1 MSLASP
7 ETFEPWLSDWA
18 LQPDGAPIVT
28 PMGRLLPVRRDGEPA
43 MLKIATE
50 PEERLGWALLDWWD
64 GDGAARVLAV
74 RGDGLLMER
83 ALGTRSLAD
92 MARHGDDAQATAILC
107 DAVAALHRPRDKT
120 PPEGLATLEA
130 WFRDLW
136 PAAAQGLVPTVMAE
150 TARRLLDDQREI
162 RPLHGDLHHE
172 NILDFGP
179 RGWLA
184 IDPKRLIG
192 DRAFDYTT
200 LFCDP
205 DLSDRDPPTAVR
217 PEIFSQRLE
226 VVLARSGLERDRLL
240 DWIVAWC
247 GLSTAWF
254 LQDEDDGNAAVNLRV
269 AELALAARGG

>member
-1 MSLASP
+1 MIERAA
-7 ETFEPWLSDWA
+7 FEPWMTDWA
-18 LQPDGAPIVT
+18 LEADGAPIIT
-28 PMGRLLPVRRDGEPA
+28 PMGRLLPVRRGGEPA

-50 PEERLGWALLDWWD
+50 PEERLGWSLLEWWD
-64 GDGAARVLAV
+64 GEGAARVLGIQ
-74 RGDGLLMER
+74 GDGLLMER
-83 ALGTRSLAD
+83 AMGTRTPLAD
-92 MARHGDDAQATAILC
+92 MARHGDDAAATAILC
-107 DAVAALHRPRDKT
+107 DAIAELHRPRSKA
-120 PPEGLATLEA
+120 PPPGLATLDD

-136 PAAAQGLVPTVMAE
+136 PVAAKGLVPAVTAE
-150 TARRLLDDQREI
+150 TARRLLDAQREV

-172 NILDFGP
+172 NVLDFGP

-217 PEIFSQRLE
+217 PDIFARRVD
-226 VVLARSGLERDRLL
+226 VVLARSGLERGRLL

-247 GLSTAWF
+247 GLSAAWF
-254 LQDEDDGNAAVNLRV
+254 LQDDDQANAAVNLRV
-269 AELALAARGG
+269 AEMALAAREV

>member
-1 MSLASP
+1 MLDRAA
-7 ETFEPWLSDWA
+7 FEPWMSNWA
-18 LQPDGAPIVT
+18 LEADGAPILT
-28 PMGRLLPVRRDGEPA
+28 PMGRLLPVRQAGEPA

-64 GDGAARVLAV
+64 GEGAARVLDM

-83 ALGTRSLAD
+83 ATGTKTPLAD
-92 MARHGDDAQATAILC
+92 MARYGDDAAATAILC
-107 DAVAALHRPRDKT
+107 DAIAKLHRPRDKA
-120 PPEGLATLEA
+120 PPQGLAPLEE

-136 PAAAQGLVPTVMAE
+136 PAAAEGLLPPVMAQ
-150 TARRLLDDQREI
+150 TARRLLDDQREV

-172 NILDFGP
+172 NVLDFGP

-217 PEIFSQRLE
+217 PEIFSRRVE
-226 VVLARSGLERDRLL
+226 VVLARSGLERARLL

-254 LQDEDDGNAAVNLRV
+254 LQDEDDENAAVNLRV
-269 AELALAARGG
+269 AEMALAARKE

>member
-1 MSLASP
+1 MLDRAA
-7 ETFEPWLSDWA
+7 FEPWMSDWA
-18 LQPDGAPIVT
+18 LEADGAPILT
-28 PMGRLLPVRRDGEPA
+28 PMGRLLPVRQAGEPA

-64 GDGAARVLAV
+64 GQGAARVLEIQ
-74 RGDGLLMER
+74 GDGLLMER
-83 ALGTRSLAD
+83 ATGTKTPLAD
-92 MARHGDDAQATAILC
+92 MARYGDDAAATAILC
-107 DAVAALHRPRDKT
+107 DAIAELHRPRDKA
-120 PPEGLATLEA
+120 PPQGLATLEE

-136 PAAAQGLVPTVMAE
+136 PAAAEGLLPPVMAQ
-150 TARRLLDDQREI
+150 TARRLLDDQREV

-172 NILDFGP
+172 NVLDFGS

-217 PEIFSQRLE
+217 PEIFSRRVE
-226 VVLARSGLERDRLL
+226 VVLARSGLERARLL

-254 LQDEDDGNAAVNLRV
+254 LQDEDDENAAVNLRV
-269 AELALAARGG
+269 AEMALAARRI

>member
-1 MSLASP
+1 MIDRAA
-7 ETFEPWLSDWA
+7 FEPWMSHWA
-18 LQPDGAPIVT
+18 LEADGASILT

-64 GDGAARVLAV
+64 GDGAARVLDM

-83 ALGTRSLAD
+83 ATGTKTPLAE
-92 MARHGDDAQATAILC
+92 MARHGGDAAATAILC
-107 DAVAALHRPRDKT
+107 DAIADLHRPRGK
-120 PPEGLATLEA
+120 PSPEGLATLEE

-136 PAAAQGLVPTVMAE
+136 PAAAQGLLPPVMAE
-150 TARRLLDDQREI
+150 TARRLLDSQQDV

-172 NILDFGP
+172 NVLDFGP

-217 PEIFSQRLE
+217 PEIFTRRVE
-226 VVLARSGLERDRLL
+226 IVLARSGLERARLL

-254 LQDEDDGNAAVNLRV
+254 LEDEDQENATVNLRV
-269 AELALAARGG
+269 AEMALAARRD

>member
-1 MSLASP
+1 MLDRAA
-7 ETFEPWLSDWA
+7 FEPWMSDWA
-18 LQPDGAPIVT
+18 LEADGAPILT
-28 PMGRLLPVRRDGEPA
+28 PMGRLLPVRQGGEPA

-50 PEERLGWALLDWWD
+50 PEERLGWTLLDWWD
-64 GDGAARVLAV
+64 GEGAARVLAI

-83 ALGTRSLAD
+83 ATGTKTPLAD
-92 MARHGDDAQATAILC
+92 MARYGDDAAATAILC
-107 DAVAALHRPRDKT
+107 DAIAELHRPRDKA
-120 PPEGLATLEA
+120 PPQGLATLED

-136 PAAAQGLVPTVMAE
+136 PAAAEGLVPPVMAE
-150 TARRLLDDQREI
+150 TARRLLDDQREV

-172 NILDFGP
+172 NVLDFGP

-205 DLSDRDPPTAVR
+205 DLSALDPPTAVR
-217 PEIFSQRLE
+217 AEIFSRRVE
-226 VVLARSGLERDRLL
+226 VVLARSGLERARLL

-254 LQDEDDGNAAVNLRV
+254 LQDDDHENAAVNLRV
-269 AELALAARGG
+269 AEMALAAREE